1 MTRQWEERARRHRPV
16 VQMEQ
21 SATAVAGPAAV
32 PARSP
37 YGPAELEAFAAFL
50 RRHPEFDATRLDRLR
65 ATEYGRLDAEG
76 QVYLD
81 YTGGGL
87 YAESQLSD
95 HLDLLRHAVLGNP
108 HSINPTSAAATELL
122 ERARTAVLRY
132 FNASDEYSVVFTP
145 NATGALKL
153 VGESYPFDPGSRY
166 LLTSD
171 NHNSVN
177 GIREFARAAGAKT
190 TYLPSTLP
198 SLRVDESQLEAGLRR
213 AEGGRANLFAY
224 PAQSNFSGVQHP
236 LEWIAVAQSA
246 GWDVLVDC
254 AAFVPT
260 NRLDLSEW
268 KPDFVPIS
276 LYKLLGYPT
285 GVGCLLV
292 RKQALARLRRP
303 WFAGGT
309 IATVSVQG
317 DWHALADGEP
327 AFEDG
332 TVNYLSLPAV
342 EQGIRHIEG
351 IGIDTIHTR
360 VACLTDWLLDELAA
374 LRYRNGRPV
383 VQIHGP
389 QTMHRRGGTVAFN
402 FLRPD
407 GSLVDVRVVDSRA
420 ADHGV
425 SLRTGC
431 FCNPGAAELVYEIP
445 PDALLRRTG
454 SPSSSDHLRAL
465 GIESGGAVRVSL
477 GVATTFRDVHRFMQ
491 FASTFGT

>member
-1 MTRQWEERARRHRPV
+1 MA
-16 VQMEQ
+16 
-21 SATAVAGPAAV
+21 SAPAPA
-32 PARSP
+32 PAREA
-37 YGPAELEAFAAFL
+37 YAPADELRAFVAFL
-50 RRHPEFDATRLDRLR
+50 RRYPEFDATRLERLR
-65 ATEYGRLDAEG
+65 ATEYARLDAQG
-76 QVYLD
+76 QTYLD

-95 HLDLLRHAVLGNP
+95 HLDLLRGSVLGNP
-108 HSINPTSAAATELL
+108 HSVNPTSMASTELM
-122 ERARTAVLRY
+122 ERARRAVLRF
-132 FNASDEYSVVFTP
+132 FNASAEYSVIFTP

-153 VGESYPFDPGSRY
+153 VGEAYPFEEGSRF

-177 GIREFARAAGAKT
+177 GIREFARSSAATT
-190 TYLPSTLP
+190 TYLPGAPP
-198 SLRVDESQLEAGLRR
+198 SLRIDEGRLESCLREADR
-213 AEGGRANLFAY
+213 SRNNLFAY
-224 PAQSNFSGVQHP
+224 PAQSNFSGAQHP
-236 LEWIAVAQSA
+236 LEWIAMAQSA

-260 NRLDLSEW
+260 NRLDLGEW

-292 RKQALARLRRP
+292 RKEALARLRRP

-317 DWHALADGEP
+317 DWHALADGEM

-342 EQGIRHIEG
+342 EQGLRYLDG
-351 IGIDTIHTR
+351 IGIDTIHAR
-360 VACLTDWLLDELAA
+360 VHCLTDWLSDELAA
-374 LRYRNGRPV
+374 LRHANGSPL

-389 QTMHRRGGTVAFN
+389 QMMHRRGGTIALN

-407 GSLVDVRVVDSRA
+407 GRLVDVRIVEGRA
-420 ADHGV
+420 AEHGV

-431 FCNPGAAELVYEIP
+431 FCNPGSAELVYELP
-445 PDALLRRTG
+445 LETLLRRTG

-465 GIESGGAVRVSL
+465 GVESGGAVRVSL
-477 GVATTFRDVHRFMQ
+477 GVATTFRDVHRFMR
-491 FASTFGT
+491 FASTFCARNADVASV

>member
-1 MTRQWEERARRHRPV
+1 MER
-16 VQMEQ
+16 
-21 SATAVAGPAAV
+21 STTAAAGPE
-32 PARSP
+32 PAQTRTAS
-37 YGPAELEAFAAFL
+37 GPADESHALAAFL
-50 RRHPEFDATRLDRLR
+50 RRYPEFDSARLDQLR
-65 ATEYGRLDAEG
+65 ATEYGRLDAQG

-95 HLDLLRHAVLGNP
+95 HLELLRATVLGNP
-108 HSINPTSAAATELL
+108 HSVNPTSAAATELM
-122 ERARTAVLRY
+122 EGARKAVLRY
-132 FNASDEYSVVFTP
+132 FNASEEYCVIFTA

-153 VGESYPFDPGSRY
+153 VGEAYPFDTGSRF
-166 LLTSD
+166 LLTYD

-177 GIREFARAAGAKT
+177 GVREFARACGATT
-190 TYLPSTLP
+190 TYLPNTP
-198 SLRVDESQLEAGLRR
+198 RSLRVDEDRLGACLRR
-213 AEGGRANLFAY
+213 ADRGRSNLFAY

-236 LEWIAVAQSA
+236 LEWIAEAQAA

-260 NRLDLSEW
+260 NRLDLSEFQ
-268 KPDFVPIS
+268 PDFVPIS

-292 RKQALARLRRP
+292 RKRALARLRRP

-309 IATVSVQG
+309 IAAVSVQG

-342 EQGIRHIEG
+342 EQGLRYLDG
-351 IGIDTIHTR
+351 IGIETIHTR
-360 VACLTDWLLDELAA
+360 VSCMTDWLLAELAA
-374 LRYRNGRPV
+374 LRHANGSPV

-389 QTMHRRGGTVAFN
+389 QTMDRRGGTIAFN

-407 GSLVDVRVVDSRA
+407 GRLVDVRIVDSRA
-420 ADHGV
+420 AEHSV

-431 FCNPGAAELVYEIP
+431 FCNPGSAELVYDIP
-445 PDALLRRTG
+445 LETLLRRTG

-465 GIESGGAVRVSL
+465 GVESGGAVRVSL
-477 GVATTFRDVHRFMQ
+477 GVATTFRDVYRFMH
-491 FASTFGT
+491 FASTFGER

>member
-1 MTRQWEERARRHRPV
+1 MER
-16 VQMEQ
+16 
-21 SATAVAGPAAV
+21 SATLASAPAPA
-32 PARSP
+32 PARDA
-37 YGPAELEAFAAFL
+37 YAAADELPAFVAFL
-50 RRHPEFDATRLDRLR
+50 RRYPDFDATRLERLR
-65 ATEYGRLDAEG
+65 ATEYSRLDTQG
-76 QVYLD
+76 QTYLD

-87 YAESQLSD
+87 YAESQLSE
-95 HLDLLRHAVLGNP
+95 HFDLLSSSVLGNP
-108 HSINPTSAAATELL
+108 HSVNPTSMASTELM
-122 ERARTAVLRY
+122 ERARRAVLRF
-132 FNASDEYSVVFTP
+132 FNASAEYSVIFTP

-153 VGESYPFDPGSRY
+153 VGEAYPFDDRSRF

-177 GIREFARAAGAKT
+177 GIREFARSAGATT
-190 TYLPSTLP
+190 TYLPGVTP
-198 SLRVDESQLEAGLRR
+198 SLRVDEGRLERR
-213 AEGGRANLFAY
+213 LHEADRRRNNLFAY
-224 PAQSNFSGVQHP
+224 PAQSNFSGAQHP
-236 LEWIAVAQSA
+236 LEWIALAQSA

-292 RKQALARLRRP
+292 RGDALARLRRP

-309 IATVSVQG
+309 IATVTVQG
-317 DWHALADGEP
+317 DWHALAGGEM

-342 EQGIRHIEG
+342 EQGLRYLEG
-351 IGIDTIHTR
+351 IGIETIHAR
-360 VACLTDWLLDELAA
+360 VRCLTDWLLDELAA
-374 LRYRNGRPV
+374 LRHANGSPV

-389 QTMHRRGGTVAFN
+389 QMMHRRGGTIAFN

-407 GSLVDVRVVDSRA
+407 GRLVDVQVVEGRA
-420 ADHGV
+420 AEHAV

-431 FCNPGAAELVYEIP
+431 FCNPGAAEDAYRIP
-445 PDALLRRTG
+445 RDALLRRTG
-454 SPSSSDHLRAL
+454 APSSSDHLRAV
-465 GIESGGAVRVSL
+465 GVESGGAVRVSL
-477 GVATTFRDVHRFMQ
+477 GVATTFRDVHRFMR
-491 FASTFGT
+491 FASTFGARNAGAASV